1 MRQVFGLLTV
11 MMGLTGVMVPSFV
24 EAQINPRD
32 VPIVTQPQQRFD
44 GGQDVQPI
52 FEGWTRNEDG
62 SYLFHFGYLNRNYRE
77 QPSVE
82 IGPENYI
89 ANAS

>member
-1 MRQVFGLLTV
+1 MPSLYSGTVREVSMRQVFGLLAVTIV
-11 MMGLTGVMVPSFV
+11 AMGPVAPSDA
-24 EAQINPRD
+24 EAQVNPRD

-62 SYLFHFGYLNRNYRE
+62 S
-77 QPSVE
+77 
-82 IGPENYI
+82 
-89 ANAS
+89 

>member
-1 MRQVFGLLTV
+1 

-32 VPIVTQPQQRFD
+32 VPIGTQPQQRFD

-62 SYLFHFGYLNRNYRE
+62 S
-77 QPSVE
+77 
-82 IGPENYI
+82 
-89 ANAS
+89 